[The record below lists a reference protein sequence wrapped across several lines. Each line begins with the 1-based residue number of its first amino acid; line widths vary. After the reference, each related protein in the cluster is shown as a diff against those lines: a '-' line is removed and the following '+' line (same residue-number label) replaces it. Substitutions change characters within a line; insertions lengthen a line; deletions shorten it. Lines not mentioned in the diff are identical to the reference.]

1 MEVSAT
7 RVARPQFATELI
19 FLIGDA
25 TFSVSGS
32 GVRGWAVDL
41 GEAVGAPLRYAS
53 IEEVMFAIINFSVAR
68 ETSV

>member
-1 MEVSAT
+1 MDAGT
-7 RVARPQFATELI
+7 IPVARPQFATELI

-32 GVRGWAVDL
+32 GERGWAVDL
-41 GEAVGAPLRYAS
+41 GEAVGSPLRYAS
-53 IEEVMFAIINFSVAR
+53 IEEVMFAIINFSVAP